1 MPRRFVTLLLLALA
15 SVAPASLP
23 AEAPDYPDH
32 NDLSYFLDQQGNR
45 VPVKCPADWEQRR
58 AHILANM
65 QKVMGELPGP
75 DRRVDLQV
83 EILEEIKVGDL
94 IRRKITYQA
103 EPGDRVPA
111 YLFLP
116 PQGSNEKRPAVVCLH
131 QTTNLGKGE
140 PAGMG
145 HNVNLHYALELAQR
159 GYVTIAPDY
168 PRFGD
173 NSYKFE
179 EVGKYDSNT
188 MKGIW
193 NHIRAVDLLQSLPQV
208 DKEQI
213 GCIGH
218 SLGGHNTIFLA
229 VFDTRI
235 KAAVSSCG
243 FNSFPKY
250 YAGNLKGWASLSYM
264 PRIEKTYANDP
275 RKMPFDFPELIAAI
289 APRPFFTNS
298 PLHDANFEVSG
309 VRDSIQ
315 AAQPVYRLLEKPDN
329 LQARYPNAQHD
340 FPVET
345 RMEAYDFLDRHLGH
359 TRKDR

>member
-1 MPRRFVTLLLLALA
+1 MSRTFFCSLLVLNVFVHLANLQ
-15 SVAPASLP
+15 
-23 AEAPDYPDH
+23 AEAPDYHDH
-32 NDLSYFLDQQGNR
+32 NDLSYVLDQQGNR

-58 AHILANM
+58 EHILANM

-75 DRRVDLQV
+75 DQRVDLQV
-83 EILEEIKVGDL
+83 ETLEETKIGDL
-94 IRRKITYQA
+94 IRKKITYQA

-116 PQGSNEKRPAVVCLH
+116 PQGADEKRAAVVCLH
-131 QTTNLGKGE
+131 QTTPLGKGE

-145 HNVNLHYALELAQR
+145 PKENLHYAIELAQR

-168 PRFGD
+168 PRFAD
-173 NSYKFE
+173 NQYKFE
-179 EVGKYDSNT
+179 EVGKYASNT

-208 DKEQI
+208 DGNRI

-229 VFDTRI
+229 VFDDRI
-235 KAAVSSCG
+235 KASVSSCG

-264 PRIEKTYANDP
+264 PRIEKVYENDP
-275 RKMPFDFPELIAAI
+275 QKMPFDFPELIAAI
-289 APRPFFTNS
+289 APRAFFTNS
-298 PLHDANFEVSG
+298 PLQDANFEVSG
-309 VRDSIQ
+309 VRDCID
-315 AAQPVYRLLEKPDN
+315 AALPIYKLLGKPDN
-329 LQARYPNAQHD
+329 LQARYPNAEHD

-345 RMEAYDFLDRHLGH
+345 RMEAYEFLDQHLGQ
-359 TRKDR
+359 TGENR